1 MPLHPLGIC
10 RSRDLDQ
17 APDTV
22 AAGSAVARWSL
33 EGELACAWLEAAS
46 GPTKPLEHAAAVA
59 AIHQRICVLPMRF
72 GTVAAEESEVR
83 SLLRAR
89 QGELLERLDYLDGAG
104 EMALR
109 VAVPRPSE
117 GPAAPSSADP
127 APQAYFQRRRAH
139 YQQRDAADELCRA
152 TEQRFLERLCGVYR
166 DWRRLPNP
174 APNLLRLTFLVAR
187 EQTDVFRHRLADFGR
202 GRGEDG
208 CLILGPWPPYS
219 FV

>member
-22 AAGSAVARWSL
+22 AAGSAVARWSR
-33 EGELACAWLEAAS
+33 EEELACAWLEAAS

-83 SLLRAR
+83 SLCAPGRKSCWSGSITSTAPAKWRCASPCPGPVTGRPPLRP
-89 QGELLERLDYLDGAG
+89 L
-104 EMALR
+104 
-109 VAVPRPSE
+109 
-117 GPAAPSSADP
+117 DP

-202 GRGEDG
+202 GAAKTAA
-208 CLILGPWPPYS
+208 
-219 FV
+219 